1 MAEEEESWLSKA
13 LSLLGPSSAEAAIT
27 PQALRGGIRKAVA
40 TVRSIAESKQLNDWM
55 EETIPKS
62 IRRASDLQVARPT
75 QAGMED
81 VRVQGMV
88 SRGRSLAEALQ
99 VNKDEPFQAL
109 FQAQNTW
116 NPQTATRRPGFGKE
130 PMNTIFLPSD
140 HYLKHPEQS
149 LLNAFGHEFG
159 HVGSRA
165 VSPNLSHLKN
175 EEELADIFAIKMTA
189 QGKMG
194 TKFGF
199 TDKVKQA
206 QWLTKNYPAQ
216 SERLQKVY
224 QHLQSGWNLDEVNR
238 VVTQRKWDQRKL
250 RRKLELDTTVE
261 NEFQKMMDYKNAGG
275 KPFLIR
281 NKRGKEVAPGSPF
294 GITQQPIKYSAKL
307 PVPEIEDLTYEG
319 VQKYGDKPDMHLF
332 TDARSKFS
340 TFESE
345 SLDPAEIIKGRDAMR
360 SNFRA
365 QGESID
371 LTGPAPTPEPRLSQA
386 EINKLFQRGKP
397 PVAQDPMDVRF
408 KTYALAQEAR
418 KNVRSFAN
426 STYQPK
432 DLWVKKTADGYRLAL
447 TREGGKGK
455 PLTAT
460 ELAEKQA
467 VAAKPRK
474 PKEIDE

>member
-13 LSLLGPSSAEAAIT
+13 LSLLGPPSAEAAVT

-40 TVRSIAESKQLNDWM
+40 TVRSIAEGKQLNDWM
-55 EETIPKS
+55 EENIPKS
-62 IRRASDLQVARPT
+62 IRRASDLQVLRPT

-88 SRGRSLAEALQ
+88 ARGRSLAEALQ

-109 FQAQNTW
+109 FQAANTW
-116 NPQTATRRPGFGKE
+116 HPQTATRRPGMGKE
-130 PMNTIFLPSD
+130 AMNTIFLPSD

-149 LLNAFGHEFG
+149 ILNAFGHEFG

-165 VSPNLSHLKN
+165 VSPNLSHLRN
-175 EEELADIFAIKMTA
+175 EEELADIFAIKMTD

-194 TKFGF
+194 TKFSF

-224 QHLQSGWNLDEVNR
+224 QNLQSGWNLDEVNR
-238 VVTQRKWDQRKL
+238 VLTQRKWDARKAQRAAQAM
-250 RRKLELDTTVE
+250 RVQQEATA
-261 NEFQKMMDYKNAGG
+261 EFEKMSAYKTGG
-275 KPFLIR
+275 GVVKAKF
-281 NKRGKEVAPGSPF
+281 K
-294 GITQQPIKYSAKL
+294 ITDPQASKL
-307 PVPEIEDLTYEG
+307 PIPEIEDLTYEG
-319 VQKYGDKPDMHLF
+319 VQKYEGRPDMHLF

-397 PVAQDPMDVRF
+397 PVAQDPRDVRF

-426 STYQPK
+426 STLKPK

-467 VAAKPRK
+467 VAARK